1 MTAAP
6 DTPIAC
12 EACKL
17 AAREHGR
24 ASWERL
30 LSGPG
35 LALFDAVERRDGQ
48 PDLPARIAERAR
60 AGDPVAARAARAFA
74 RTVGEFAGDLC
85 LALCAWGG
93 VYFTG
98 GVLRGLGRG
107 LDLAALREGFVDKG
121 RLSARLRTVPLLQV
135 LAGDLAA
142 RGLGRLLAGEAEA
155 PIVQA

>member
-1 MTAAP
+1 
-6 DTPIAC
+6 
-12 EACKL
+12 
-17 AAREHGR
+17 
-24 ASWERL
+24 
-30 LSGPG
+30 
-35 LALFDAVERRDGQ
+35 
-48 PDLPARIAERAR
+48 
-60 AGDPVAARAARAFA
+60 
-74 RTVGEFAGDLC
+74 
-85 LALCAWGG
+85 